1 MRSESGAGSSSE
13 YRVSMRCLL
22 SITVCTRGGLRL
34 PKLREVC
41 FNVGLRFKYPAER
54 IIGIAQALKSVPEDE
69 RERAERKVKLRTLG
83 NIRLIAELYKQD
95 VVPEKILH
103 ACIQEMLG
111 DGKSDPIEDNVEVG
125 AAAVR

>member
-1 MRSESGAGSSSE
+1 M
-13 YRVSMRCLL
+13 
-22 SITVCTRGGLRL
+22 
-34 PKLREVC
+34 
-41 FNVGLRFKYPAER
+41 
-54 IIGIAQALKSVPEDE
+54 AQALKSVPEDE

-125 AAAVR
+125 NAAARLFEKCKAAHLRLSHSQLREGPGQPH